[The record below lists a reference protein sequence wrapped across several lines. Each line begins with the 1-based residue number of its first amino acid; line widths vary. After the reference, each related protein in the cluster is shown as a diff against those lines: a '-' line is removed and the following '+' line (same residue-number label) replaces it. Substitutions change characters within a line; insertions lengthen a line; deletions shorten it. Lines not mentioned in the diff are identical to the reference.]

1 MGLKSRPGRH
11 PQSRQSAWL
20 SLQSAVLV
28 PRPVARKR
36 ASVGPPPPTPL
47 IPRWK
52 THSPAG
58 EGAGGANSSDEGT
71 DTLVL

>member
-20 SLQSAVLV
+20 SLQSSELV
-28 PRPVARKR
+28 PRPLTRKR
-36 ASVGPPPPTPL
+36 ASEGPPPPPL
-47 IPRWK
+47 IPRWE

-58 EGAGGANSSDEGT
+58 EGAGGAHSSDEGT